1 MNLGKAVNRRGR
13 GGRRGQKFETLEIEA
28 FLCDLCALCG
38 ERVFFTKLSIL
49 RPINEGE

>member
-1 MNLGKAVNRRGR
+1 VSLGKTVNRRGR
-13 GGRRGQKFETLEIEA
+13 GEREGQKFETLKIKA

-49 RPINEGE
+49 MLIKGE